1 MRYLSIFLLFFC
13 FNNYAQL
20 FVAHDT
26 INVIENGKSLRL
38 AWAGGINY
46 SNISN
51 IDLNFDGKKDVVV
64 FDKSNQFGSAIFKC
78 FINVGSSGQ
87 VKYEFKQSLSANFPA
102 AKDWAVLLDY
112 NNDGKEDILTSTTG
126 GIKVFKNTS
135 TPSSGISFALAKNM
149 LVSDYNPTGP
159 PSVSN
164 LFASNIG
171 VPGLSDID
179 NDSDIDVLTFSPGGF
194 LVEFH
199 KNMSVET
206 YGHSDS
212 LNKFIIGDLCWGK
225 MQESSCVVSFSQCP
239 LMKLFNEKTLQTN
252 SKTLHAGSCLT
263 CVDIDGDN
271 DKDLIM
277 GDISCD
283 VVQLAKNTGS
293 STLALVSDTTKLF
306 PNSTNQIKFN
316 IFPCTYFVDVNGDN
330 KKDLLATPNAFGSE
344 NVNSVWYYENVSTTP
359 TLNFNFKQKNLFQNE
374 MIDVGQNSFPIL
386 FDYNADG
393 IKDLLV
399 GTYGYYNGT
408 QLKSQLTLYKN
419 IGTITAPSFSLI
431 TRDYAGISSYSF
443 TNIIPTVGDIDNDGD
458 IDILVGTS
466 FGQIHWL
473 KNSAGISNPATFTQ
487 VAINAFSFT
496 TLSSNIAPQLFDLNE
511 DGLLDLLIGMKNGRI
526 AYYRN
531 NGTSSNPSFTLVTN
545 TLGNINVQG
554 DISTFGI
561 DGFASPYAYKSG
573 TDVRILVGS
582 ISGQIFEYKV
592 QSPVNPT
599 STFTL
604 VNNNTNGINVGAQ
617 SSPFFEDINNDG
629 NRDLFVGNASGG
641 LTYFGSNSPFITVKE
656 NTASDLPIFKI
667 YPNPNNGAFKLQT
680 STDITFVDI
689 AIYDIYGRL
698 IFFKNNHSVGEPLYT
713 NSLNKGIYNLL
724 INSALK
730 QSKQLK
736 QSVKLVIEE

>member
-1 MRYLSIFLLFFC
+1 MRYFLFLLIFLYFT
-13 FNNYAQL
+13 NYAQL

-26 INVIENGKSLRL
+26 INVIENGKSLKL

-78 FINVGSSGQ
+78 FINVGSPGQ

-112 NNDGKEDILTSTTG
+112 NNDGKEDIFTSTTG
-126 GIKVFKNTS
+126 GIKVFRNTS
-135 TPSSGISFALAKNM
+135 TLASGISFTLAKTM
-149 LVSDYNPTGP
+149 LVSDYNPTGSP
-159 PSVSN
+159 NISN

-194 LVEFH
+194 LVEYH
-199 KNMSVET
+199 KNMSMET

-239 LMKLFNEKTLQTN
+239 LMKLFNQQPIQTN

-263 CVDIDGDN
+263 CLDIDGDN

-306 PNSTNQIKFN
+306 PNTTNQIKFN
-316 IFPCTYFVDVNGDN
+316 IFPCTYIVDVNGDN

-359 TLNFNFKQKNLFQNE
+359 TLNFNFKQKNLFQDE
-374 MIDVGQNSFPIL
+374 MIDVGQNSFPVL

-393 IKDLLV
+393 VKDLLV

-419 IGTITAPSFSLI
+419 VGTITAPSFSLI

-443 TNIIPTVGDIDNDGD
+443 TNIVPTVGDVDNDGD

-526 AYYRN
+526 AYYQN
-531 NGTSSNPSFTLVTN
+531 NGTSSNPSFTLITN
-545 TLGNINVQG
+545 SLGNMNVQG
-554 DISTFGI
+554 DITVFGI

-573 TDVRILVGS
+573 TDIRILVGS

-592 QSPVNPT
+592 TAPYTSSP
-599 STFTL
+599 TFTL
-604 VNNNTNGINVGAQ
+604 INNTTNGINVGAQ
-617 SSPFFEDINNDG
+617 SAPFFEDINNDG
-629 NRDLFVGNASGG
+629 NRDLFIGNASGG
-641 LTYFGSNSPFITVKE
+641 LTYYGSNSPFISVKE
-656 NTASDLPIFKI
+656 NENNNSLLYKI
-667 YPNPNNGAFKLQT
+667 YPNPNTGTFHIKCNTDLQFI
-680 STDITFVDI
+680 DIDL
-689 AIYDIYGRL
+689 YDLYGRV
-698 IFFKNNHSVGEPLYT
+698 IYSENNHNIWEPVVT
-713 NSLNKGIYNLL
+713 DFLNKGVYSLL
-724 INSALK
+724 INASDK
-730 QSKQLK
+730 KNKQLK
-736 QSVKLVIEE
+736 RSIKLVIEE